1 MQPNRHWCSREDRT
15 VRWIF
20 KYSST
25 VRGVDAMLPR
35 SVRTGNWQ
43 IWQVISLFRDERIQ
57 SLSRAPLHLKPSP
70 LIGGPMVLK
79 PRKALL
85 RGLPTFQQVL
95 VDGIPIART
104 AVFLAV
110 LTLSAAAQL
119 STALKSQAKA
129 AEPEIQAEDPLG
141 RGTPRG
147 TINDFIR
154 ATHHEDF
161 VAASSYMQLTDKQKP
176 NASVLAHDLK
186 DLMDRYFSQPLSQ
199 ISDSPAGAL
208 DDGLPPDREHVGP
221 LKMKDKAV
229 DIVLVRVKDSVSGEI
244 WLISSETLEQVQ
256 VLHGVMEEAWLD
268 RVMPEAL
275 SKYTL
280 FDISVAQWLLW
291 SVSLGLPVLLLWVL
305 FRLLGFPF
313 RKMITSPLQRA
324 RLEVWT
330 RPLRWPT
337 ITVLTLIIHGACVF
351 LASSSV
357 NFRIRYSHFISIFL
371 VLALAWLLGRIM
383 HLLFEHARILA
394 RARGQSGSESL
405 ILLGRRVFNAVLAIV
420 AIFVILTIAGVDTKT
435 ALAGVGIGGVA
446 VAFGAQKSVE
456 NLLGGVFL
464 LTDKALAIGDTC
476 SISNRVGT
484 VEDITLRSVRIRT
497 VEQTLLSVPA
507 GVLSQANIE
516 NFASRQKILIR
527 NNLQLNYKKT
537 AGQLKLVLNG
547 IKSLLS
553 ESSRV
558 ERETAYVRLTDFGQQ
573 AIELEL
579 FAYILTEKWPEFLA
593 LREALLLQIAEVV
606 ESAGSS
612 FAGSTQFVYLEHSTN
627 GAINGNRAVP
637 DDKPS
642 VGARNHGSD
651 SHEPVRQA
659 QPVVERIA

>member
-1 MQPNRHWCSREDRT
+1 MALQSRKDLLSGLPP
-15 VRWIF
+15 F
-20 KYSST
+20 KK
-25 VRGVDAMLPR
+25 VLIR
-35 SVRTGNWQ
+35 
-43 IWQVISLFRDERIQ
+43 VIS
-57 SLSRAPLHLKPSP
+57 
-70 LIGGPMVLK
+70 V
-79 PRKALL
+79 
-85 RGLPTFQQVL
+85 
-95 VDGIPIART
+95 ARVS
-104 AVFLAV
+104 VFLAV
-110 LTLSAAAQL
+110 LTLSATAQL
-119 STALKSQAKA
+119 STVLKSQAKA
-129 AEPEIQAEDPLG
+129 AEPEIPLEDPLG
-141 RGTPRG
+141 RSTPRG

-186 DLMDRYFSQPLSQ
+186 DLMDRYFTEPLSQ

-229 DIVLVRVKDSVSGEI
+229 DIVLVRVKDSVSGDI
-244 WLISSETLEQVQ
+244 WLISSETLEQVP

-268 RVMPEAL
+268 RVMPESL

-291 SVSLGLPVLLLWVL
+291 SGSLGLPLLLLWLL
-305 FRLLGFPF
+305 FRLLGLPF
-313 RKMITSPLQRA
+313 RKMMTSPLKRA
-324 RLEVWT
+324 RFEIWT
-330 RPLRWPT
+330 SRLRWPT
-337 ITVLTLIIHGACVF
+337 IIVLTIIIHAACVF

-357 NFRIRYSHFISIFL
+357 NFRIRYSHFMSIFL
-371 VLALAWLLGRIM
+371 VLALAWLIGRIM

-405 ILLGRRVFNAVLAIV
+405 ILLGRRVFNALLAIV

-484 VEDITLRSVRIRT
+484 VEDVTLRSVRLRT
-497 VEQTLLSVPA
+497 TEQTLLSIPA

-527 NNLQLNYKKT
+527 TNLRLSYKTT
-537 AGQLKLVLNG
+537 AGQLKSVLNG
-547 IKSLLS
+547 IQGLLA
-553 ESSRV
+553 ENPRV
-558 ERETAYVRLTDFGQQ
+558 ERETAYVRLTDF
-573 AIELEL
+573 APESIELEL
-579 FAYILTEKWPEFLA
+579 FAYILTANWPEFLA
-593 LREALLLQIAEVV
+593 LREGLLLQIAEVI

-612 FAGSTQFVYLEHSTN
+612 FAGSTQFVYLEHATN
-627 GAINGNRAVP
+627 GVTNGNREVP
-637 DDKPS
+637 DEKPS
-642 VGARNHGSD
+642 AGTNDPDSD
-651 SHEPVRQA
+651 SRDSVRQA
-659 QPVVERIA
+659 QHVVERIA